1 MVYMYAT
8 LYREE
13 GKGKKEV
20 VQKWQWE
27 VVVLQDVRVQTLVL
41 REVGQ
46 FLIRFFILTHP
57 CNGA

>member
-27 VVVLQDVRVQTLVL
+27 VVVLQEGPDACAQGGGTI
-41 REVGQ
+41 
-46 FLIRFFILTHP
+46 F
-57 CNGA
+57 N

>member
-8 LYREE
+8 FYREE
-13 GKGKKEV
+13 SKGKKEI